1 VNLRAGFRPA
11 PREAQAP
18 GRGRHALPGAVR
30 RGSVGGNLTGLGAIL
45 RLTVMLT
52 EKKRMA
58 LELEAPRLRA
68 LTRRR
73 VQSREFSDPEME
85 PRVTDARDE
94 VTRIL
99 RQIDHRADAAEELL
113 PLVYEQLRAIAQRRM
128 REERAGHT
136 LQATALV
143 HEAFVKLVGG
153 GEGPGWESRAHFFR
167 VAAEA
172 MRRILIDHA
181 RKRKS
186 VKRGGGATPIPL
198 SVVDLAAEHDPAQIL
213 ALNEALETLEA
224 EDARAAEVV
233 KLRFFAGLSVDET
246 AEAMGISERTAMREW
261 AFARARLYELLAV
274 EE

>member
-1 VNLRAGFRPA
+1 MLSAPSARPSLNA
-11 PREAQAP
+11 
-18 GRGRHALPGAVR
+18 R
-30 RGSVGGNLTGLGAIL
+30 RL
-45 RLTVMLT
+45 
-52 EKKRMA
+52 
-58 LELEAPRLRA
+58 
-68 LTRRR
+68 
-73 VQSREFSDPEME
+73 QSATAFSDPE
-85 PRVTDARDE
+85 PPVTDPRDE

-99 RQIDHRADAAEELL
+99 RQIDRRSDAAEELL

-128 REERAGHT
+128 REERASHT

-143 HEAFVKLVGG
+143 HEAFVKLVGSA
-153 GEGPGWESRAHFFR
+153 EQPGWESRAHFFS

-186 VKRGGGATPIPL
+186 VKRGGGAKPIPL
-198 SVVDLAAEHDPAQIL
+198 SVVDLATEHDPAQIL

-233 KLRFFAGLSVDET
+233 KLRFFAGLSVEET
-246 AEAMGISERTAMREW
+246 AETMGISERTAMREW

>member
-1 VNLRAGFRPA
+1 MITERKRAA
-11 PREAQAP
+11 PEFEV
-18 GRGRHALPGAVR
+18 H
-30 RGSVGGNLTGLGAIL
+30 
-45 RLTVMLT
+45 
-52 EKKRMA
+52 
-58 LELEAPRLRA
+58 RLRA
-68 LTRRR
+68 PPQRQ
-73 VQSREFSDPEME
+73 VQSREFSDAEME
-85 PRVTDARDE
+85 PPVTDPRDE

-198 SVVDLAAEHDPAQIL
+198 SVVDLAAEHDPAQIM
-213 ALNEALETLEA
+213 ALNEALETLES

-233 KLRFFAGLSVDET
+233 KLRFFAGLSVEET
-246 AEAMGISERTAMREW
+246 AEAIGISERTAMREW

>member
-1 VNLRAGFRPA
+1 MPSPA
-11 PREAQAP
+11 AP
-18 GRGRHALPGAVR
+18 PQPLPT
-30 RGSVGGNLTGLGAIL
+30 L
-45 RLTVMLT
+45 
-52 EKKRMA
+52 
-58 LELEAPRLRA
+58 P
-68 LTRRR
+68 RR
-73 VQSREFSDPEME
+73 VQSARKFSDSTRE
-85 PRVTDARDE
+85 PPVSDARDE

-99 RQIDHRADAAEELL
+99 QQIDRRADAAEELL
-113 PLVYEQLRAIAQRRM
+113 PLVYDHLRAIAQRRM

-153 GEGPGWESRAHFFR
+153 GGAGGGADGGGADGPGWESRAHFFR

-198 SVVDLAAEHDPAQIL
+198 SVVDLAAEHDPAQIM
-213 ALNEALETLEA
+213 ALDEALETLEA

-233 KLRFFAGLSVDET
+233 KLRFFAGLSVEET

-261 AFARARLYELLAV
+261 AFARARLYELLSVA
-274 EE
+274 E

>member
-1 VNLRAGFRPA
+1 
-11 PREAQAP
+11 
-18 GRGRHALPGAVR
+18 
-30 RGSVGGNLTGLGAIL
+30 
-45 RLTVMLT
+45 
-52 EKKRMA
+52 
-58 LELEAPRLRA
+58 
-68 LTRRR
+68 
-73 VQSREFSDPEME
+73 
-85 PRVTDARDE
+85 DE

-99 RQIDHRADAAEELL
+99 QQMDRRSDAADELL

-153 GEGPGWESRAHFFR
+153 GSAAEQPGWESRAHFFR

-186 VKRGGGATPIPL
+186 AKRGGKATPIPL

-213 ALNEALETLEA
+213 ALSEALDTLEA

-233 KLRFFAGLSVDET
+233 KLRFFAGLSVEET
-246 AEAMGISERTAMREW
+246 AETMGISERTAMREW
-261 AFARARLYELLAV
+261 AFARARLFELLSV

>member
-1 VNLRAGFRPA
+1 MPA
-11 PREAQAP
+11 
-18 GRGRHALPGAVR
+18 VD
-30 RGSVGGNLTGLGAIL
+30 T
-45 RLTVMLT
+45 
-52 EKKRMA
+52 
-58 LELEAPRLRA
+58 PRLS
-68 LTRRR
+68 LSQGR
-73 VQSREFSDPEME
+73 VQSRREFSDSRPETT
-85 PRVTDARDE
+85 VTDPRDE

-143 HEAFVKLVGG
+143 HEAFCKLVGG

-186 VKRGGGATPIPL
+186 AKRGGGAAPIPL

-233 KLRFFAGLSVDET
+233 KLRFFAGLSVEET

>member
-1 VNLRAGFRPA
+1 MPLLHKA
-11 PREAQAP
+11 PP
-18 GRGRHALPGAVR
+18 GI
-30 RGSVGGNLTGLGAIL
+30 T
-45 RLTVMLT
+45 
-52 EKKRMA
+52 MA
-58 LELEAPRLRA
+58 S
-68 LTRRR
+68 TQRR
-73 VQSREFSDPEME
+73 VQSLELPPREFPDSSLE
-85 PRVTDARDE
+85 PPVTSPRDE

-99 RQIDHRADAAEELL
+99 QQMDRRSDAAEELL

-143 HEAFVKLVGG
+143 HEAFAKLVGG
-153 GEGPGWESRAHFFR
+153 GEQPGWESRGHFFR

-186 VKRGGGATPIPL
+186 VKRGGGARPIPL
-198 SVVDLAAEHDPAQIL
+198 SVVDLATEHDPVQIL

-233 KLRFFAGLSVDET
+233 KLRFFAGLSVEET
-246 AEAMGISERTAMREW
+246 AETMGISERTAMREW